1 MGRPCGA
8 WLRPRGGRGL
18 LSLRAQAPRYYDP
31 VTTNQMTL
39 TANDYQT
46 GALQTAIYPNMA
58 NNFIYPTLG
67 LVGEAGEVA
76 EKAKKIIRDG
86 DGTLTPE
93 TREKMAMELSDVCWY
108 VAVLAYELD
117 YTLEDIMQ
125 MNLDKLASRKERGVL
140 SGSGDNR

>member
-1 MGRPCGA
+1 
-8 WLRPRGGRGL
+8 
-18 LSLRAQAPRYYDP
+18 
-31 VTTNQMTL
+31 MTL

-46 GALQTAIYPNMA
+46 GALQTAIYPNMS

-86 DGTLTPE
+86 DGNLTPE

-117 YTLEDIMQ
+117 YTLAEIMQ

>member
-1 MGRPCGA
+1 MLNRLP
-8 WLRPRGGRGL
+8 
-18 LSLRAQAPRYYDP
+18 
-31 VTTNQMTL
+31 TNMDSNQ
-39 TANDYQT
+39 YQT
-46 GALQTAIYPNMA
+46 AALQTAIYPNMS

-86 DGTLTPE
+86 DGTLTDE
-93 TREKMAMELSDVCWY
+93 TREKMAYELSDVCWY

-117 YTLEDIMQ
+117 YTLGEIMQ
-125 MNLDKLASRKERGVL
+125 MNIDKLASRQARGVL

>member
-1 MGRPCGA
+1 MTLWSVAALARWTSGSEFTGDP
-8 WLRPRGGRGL
+8 
-18 LSLRAQAPRYYDP
+18 SRYDDP
-31 VTTNQMTL
+31 EFTNQMD
-39 TANDYQT
+39 ANTYQT
-46 GALQTAIYPNMA
+46 GALQTAIYPNMS

-86 DGTLTPE
+86 DGTLTEE
-93 TREKMAMELSDVCWY
+93 TRNKMALELSDVCWY

-117 YTLEDIMQ
+117 YTLEEIMQ
-125 MNLDKLASRKERGVL
+125 MNLDKLASRQQRGVL